1 MASKTG
7 CLSDAH
13 FEKNCLDYH
22 ALPVG
27 YANSRFQSTAYNPML
42 SGIKALKYQPSA
54 SKPMS
59 ADVLAVNMSIHTKGN
74 RAQNARGMLDAMAQE
89 SRVFRPTATHIIP
102 IAHEMAILAEQ
113 REEHM
118 EMVAPG
124 SSVMTQTERY
134 ADLSTGA
141 AERRA
146 RLEQS
151 DYGRSFLAVWDK
163 ARSESVAASGEFG
176 RDSEQQVSILPR
188 TTGPSRGDRIQFQ
201 TIGVQAGSM
210 MIDDVKNWFKRK
222 DRAGQNEAANKLQH
236 QLIQGNLNPEFYM
249 PVLARDVEH
258 LGVEDRPP
266 MTAEGVVERSGES
279 GEGYY
284 HHVASKDSK
293 RSFNFAINRAAAP
306 IREDMFVRM
315 VQLATD
321 RNLPGFNPKT
331 MMMDTPKMGIMDR
344 LRSGAQSLLGGG
356 SQASSS
362 QGTGTALSGASTQQP
377 VAPAPSGKQPLT
389 RSAATGQGSAA
400 HATIARTPEVMR
412 Y

>member
-1 MASKTG
+1 
-7 CLSDAH
+7 
-13 FEKNCLDYH
+13 
-22 ALPVG
+22 
-27 YANSRFQSTAYNPML
+27 
-42 SGIKALKYQPSA
+42 
-54 SKPMS
+54 
-59 ADVLAVNMSIHTKGN
+59 
-74 RAQNARGMLDAMAQE
+74 
-89 SRVFRPTATHIIP
+89 
-102 IAHEMAILAEQ
+102 
-113 REEHM
+113 M
-118 EMVAPG
+118 ENVAPG
-124 SSVMTQTERY
+124 SSAMTHTERY
-134 ADLSTGA
+134 ADLSSGA

-176 RDSEQQVSILPR
+176 RDSEQQVSIMPR

-210 MIDDVKNWFKRK
+210 MIDDVKKWFKGK

-266 MTAEGVVERSGES
+266 MTDEGVVERSGEG
-279 GEGYY
+279 GEGGYY
-284 HHVASKDSK
+284 QHISTKDSK

-306 IREDMFVRM
+306 VREDMFVRM

-321 RNLPGFNPKT
+321 RNLPGFSPKT
-331 MMMDTPKMGIMDR
+331 MMMDTPQLGIMER
-344 LRSGAQSLLGGG
+344 LKKGAASLMGTRSE
-356 SQASSS
+356 ASSS